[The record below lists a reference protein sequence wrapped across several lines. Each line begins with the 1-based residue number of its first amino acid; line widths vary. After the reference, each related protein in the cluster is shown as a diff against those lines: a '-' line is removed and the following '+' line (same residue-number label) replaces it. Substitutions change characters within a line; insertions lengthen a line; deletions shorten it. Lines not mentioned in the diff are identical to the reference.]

1 MLYPSN
7 IKVEG
12 SLKKIKEKL
21 KSAGSKVKEKVAYLI
36 LDRKNF
42 FKRIIKDTIH
52 LQDSVLNGYICFAQS
67 NTNYEQKFTFFVQ

>member
-21 KSAGSKVKEKVAYLI
+21 KAAGSKVKEKVAYLI

-42 FKRIIKDTIH
+42 FKRIAIKLH
-52 LQDSVLNGYICFAQS
+52 V
-67 NTNYEQKFTFFVQ
+67 